1 MCFKIKAVI
10 IGLLLSANVYS
21 QSKNS
26 FYVLEDI
33 ETNDDSIGDIY
44 LHNNSEFTFNYA
56 YVNTKKNLTIKK
68 VKFARYA
75 AGNELLVNN
84 LKLINTTYDDGIK
97 QIYTSKA
104 DDGPLLIT
112 VIIDTMTNTFDI
124 ELYNVKYEQY
134 VTLYYK
140 LQ

>member
-1 MCFKIKAVI
+1 MCYQIKAVI

-21 QSKNS
+21 QSNNS
-26 FYVLEDI
+26 FYMLEDI
-33 ETNDDSIGDIY
+33 ETNDDSIGNMY

-56 YVNTKKNLTIKK
+56 YVNTKKNLKIKK

-84 LKLINTTYDDGIK
+84 LKLINTTYDKGVK

-112 VIIDTMTNTFDI
+112 VILDTMSNTFNI
-124 ELYNVKYEQY
+124 ELYNIKYEQY